1 MRDTLEMVFWA
12 IIIVNIVA
20 NWRLFDKA
28 GYPGWASI
36 VPFYN
41 LYIMLKVADKPGW
54 WLVVILFAPVI
65 NIVFSIIMYVA
76 IAQNFGKGG
85 WFAVGLILLPV
96 IFLPILAFGD
106 ARYLEVPGTSTT
118 IESGDLGQ
126 FSAINPAT
134 SQGWRS

>member
-1 MRDTLEMVFWA
+1 MSDTLEMVFWA

-20 NWRLFDKA
+20 SWRLFDKA

-41 LYIMLKVADKPGW
+41 LYIMLKIADKPGW

-76 IAQNFGKGG
+76 IAQNFSKGG
-85 WFAVGLILLPV
+85 WFAVGLVLLPF

-106 ARYLEVPGTSTT
+106 ARYLEVPGASTSNP
-118 IESGDLGQ
+118 DLGQ